1 MYSAWEV
8 CLPVNNVGD
17 TVEKDVVGEDNLCV
31 VDVDRAIR
39 ENGNG
44 QVVALERRH
53 GDVAQRR
60 RENDVVGDE
69 VVLEDFLER
78 GLVGSL
84 EYGANVLEGC
94 VGGHECGEVGDVEAC
109 LLGSIETEFDVEVG
123 SFKRGV
129 QGEVSSA
136 VCEELEWGS
145 EGEYG
150 VDLVNGDALAQ
161 FDVLLE

>member
-17 TVEKDVVGEDNLCV
+17 TVEKDVVGEDNLRV

-69 VVLEDFLER
+69 VVLEDFLKAVS
-78 GLVGSL
+78 VGTNAVKSEML
-84 EYGANVLEGC
+84 RPVCSAPSRPNSMLRS
-94 VGGHECGEVGDVEAC
+94 A
-109 LLGSIETEFDVEVG
+109 
-123 SFKRGV
+123 
-129 QGEVSSA
+129 VSSA
-136 VCEELEWGS
+136 AFRAKYPARYVKSW
-145 EGEYG
+145 
-150 VDLVNGDALAQ
+150 NGAPKESTVSIL
-161 FDVLLE
+161 